1 MHMDMHNHC
10 KYIVCR
16 MEIETKSEIVSV
28 IGRLLKI
35 ASPVAALPRLPTEQ
49 QQQELELPNG

>member
-1 MHMDMHNHC
+1 MDMHNHC
-10 KYIVCR
+10 KYTVCR
-16 MEIETKSEIVSV
+16 MEFETKSEIVSV